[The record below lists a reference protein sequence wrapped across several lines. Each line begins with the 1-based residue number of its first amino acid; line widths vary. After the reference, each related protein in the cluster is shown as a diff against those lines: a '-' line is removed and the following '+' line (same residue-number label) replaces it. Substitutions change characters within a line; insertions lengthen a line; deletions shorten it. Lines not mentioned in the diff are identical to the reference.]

1 MSIDISPKKRKIVTY
16 FSDGVKSKT
25 VPNKKCFRMMSRV
38 LKKPN
43 GEEVRLLA
51 EYILDEEELDIV
63 EASNYQPDRLVDYFK
78 LAGRVSTILKEEL
91 RKQAD
96 ENGFDR
102 RYLDFDMP

>member
-16 FSDGVKSKT
+16 FADGVKSKT

-38 LKKPN
+38 LKKPD
-43 GEEVRLLA
+43 GKEVRLLA
-51 EYILDEEELDIV
+51 EYILDGEELDIV
-63 EASNYQPDRLVDYFK
+63 EASNCQPGRLADYFR
-78 LAGRVSTILKEEL
+78 LAWKVSEILKEEL